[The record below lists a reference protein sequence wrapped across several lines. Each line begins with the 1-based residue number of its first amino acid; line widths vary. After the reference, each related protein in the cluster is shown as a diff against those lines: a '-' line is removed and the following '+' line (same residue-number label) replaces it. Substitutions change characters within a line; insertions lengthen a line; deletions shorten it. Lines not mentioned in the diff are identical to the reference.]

1 MKRFAMFLGG
11 LLILPAFGEVAP
23 VFYDEYD
30 MEYVDADYADDAYYD
45 DADVIEE
52 EEFEETDKKSVKT
65 PVKVSRQQVVSR
77 NIANRS
83 TASRVTP
90 SNATSVASGRGK
102 STGNSSRA
110 VAART
115 TTAVSPRTNASRTV
129 SSRTATTSATRA
141 AAARATGGATRT
153 TTTRTGTVASSGVK
167 SSSVARTSTN
177 SSGSRISRAA
187 RTQNKVVT
195 LSGNENIVGA
205 QTGLYYNP
213 NEKSE
218 PTSLYNSNRAS
229 IRTSSTRRAP
239 VLRASSMSGLS
250 TETAAPVAKDT
261 SEMDELAELTDYC
274 KAQYMACMDNYCNV
288 LDENQGRCSCSANL
302 KNYAK
307 SEAALKQATEDLQD
321 VAQKIQYIGLSAR
334 EVETLFSQT
343 EAELKMQ
350 SNVDTSQLKT
360 SLDKVKEMII
370 DAKSGNVSTSSS
382 GMSFDISGLLD
393 FTIDSTG
400 FDLSSFLG
408 GLAGGNNNVSNQ
420 RGEELF
426 KTATTRCKANV
437 LRACTAQGVDAS
449 IITNAY
455 DLEID
460 KECIA
465 YEKSLN
471 ESNEQMTA
479 TVRNAQGV
487 LQKAR
492 LMVAKSKNEYD
503 MRGCINA
510 LDACMQDEFVCGSDY
525 ENCLDPSGRYIV
537 NGEIVVGSQPGHA
550 IDPELAANVSSVM
563 TSDVCDIN
571 LYRTWDFP
579 DSQCAGYDGTY
590 TSAFQQNNAWG
601 SGENDTL
608 AKYIDATVVTGA
620 AKKAS
625 INMSEYLQRKIGY
638 VEGDKNFGMCVG
650 VLNKCQDYTY
660 TGKGT
665 NVKYNQENEVVKQY
679 LSRVL
684 VQIKA
689 KQDQVLSEYAESCI
703 TDVSSCLA
711 QNGYPTEE
719 PQDEYGTEQ
728 WTGTEQTQANIAI
741 NACRATIVTCM
752 SVNGYSIATP
762 TPSEMNCWVMGLQF
776 NTATAECATNGSG
789 ITPTPGGNGGGNGGD
804 TSQYTVSFSCGQ
816 GSGSVSSQ
824 TTTNGSVTLPKFGCT
839 TPANCTFVGWDCPGS
854 SNYLPYST
862 SYSPSSDAQCV
873 AHYNCGGSTTTSYTI
888 TYKCGSVA
896 TGSDWTKQVTGTS
909 SSVSVTW
916 DSASSV
922 NTHCSYTNYTASN
935 WNCAREGYTSGTNQN
950 FGQSTTI
957 RSNVTCTV
965 VWTPNAGNTECSP
978 SNRQYC
984 DESNCATTGQ
994 GAWCY
999 ASSTDQDKSCV
1010 ASESSCKCHAQD
1022 LGRCTGSTCAALGNN
1037 YHYCATGTNK
1047 AGCSTSGGGCCYTT
1061 TTRPSACNNETIC
1074 RLVGNSWCASSSTC
1088 LPAGQNC
1095 ISGGDTPVMSTSPQ
1109 WSSAIETDEN
1119 SSISAV
1125 VGAI

>member
-1 MKRFAMFLGG
+1 M
-11 LLILPAFGEVAP
+11 
-23 VFYDEYD
+23 FYDEYD

-52 EEFEETDKKSVKT
+52 EEFEETDKKSVKM

-153 TTTRTGTVASSGVK
+153 ATRTGTVASSGVK

-213 NEKSE
+213 NGQSE
-218 PTSLYNSNRAS
+218 STSLYNSNRAS
-229 IRTSSTRRAP
+229 IRTSSTRRSP
-239 VLRASSMSGLS
+239 VLRVAATTGVS
-250 TETAAPVAKDT
+250 TESTTPVAKDT

-288 LDENQGRCSCSANL
+288 LDENQGRCSCSTNL

-307 SEAALKQATEDLQD
+307 SEEALKQATEELQD

-437 LRACTAQGVDAS
+437 LRSCTAQGVDAS

-471 ESNEQMTA
+471 ESNDQMVA

-679 LSRVL
+679 LARVL

-776 NTATAECATNGSG
+776 NTATSECATNGSG
-789 ITPTPGGNGGGNGGD
+789 ITPTPGGNGGGNGGG
-804 TSQYTVSFSCGQ
+804 TEYTVSFSCGQ

-873 AHYNCGGSTTTSYTI
+873 AHYNCGGTGTNTYTI
-888 TYKCGSVA
+888 TYQCDNGTS
-896 TGSDWTKQVTGTS
+896 TSWTQSVTGTTTNISATFATESAVNTKCLYDGFHPKSGFSCTYNSTGTAFNVSFGNPKTINGNCTCRVNWEPDSNNTTCSTGNLQACASQNACEGANGVWCHGS
-909 SSVSVTW
+909 SNSDAWTCK
-916 DSASSV
+916 ASS
-922 NTHCSYTNYTASN
+922 AQ
-935 WNCAREGYTSGTNQN
+935 CACHTGTL
-950 FGQSTTI
+950 
-957 RSNVTCTV
+957 
-965 VWTPNAGNTECSP
+965 
-978 SNRQYC
+978 QYC
-984 DESNCATTGQ
+984 TPYACSRLSGNYNYCSVN
-994 GAWCY
+994 GA
-999 ASSTDQDKSCV
+999 
-1010 ASESSCKCHAQD
+1010 
-1022 LGRCTGSTCAALGNN
+1022 
-1037 YHYCATGTNK
+1037 K
-1047 AGCSTSGGGCCYTT
+1047 AGCSEVASSVSACCYTE
-1061 TTRPSACNNETIC
+1061 SGSVSNCNSEAIC
-1074 RLVGNSWCASSSTC
+1074 RQVGNTWCNGACYSANYSCAT
-1088 LPAGQNC
+1088 
-1095 ISGGDTPVMSTSPQ
+1095 TPVVEDRTPQ

>member
-1 MKRFAMFLGG
+1 MFLGG

-23 VFYDEYD
+23 MFYDEYD

-45 DADVIEE
+45 DADVIEK

-65 PVKVSRQQVVSR
+65 PVKVSRQQVASR
-77 NIANRS
+77 NVANRS

-90 SNATSVASGRGK
+90 SGTTSVASGRGK

-110 VAART
+110 VASRTTASPRTTASRNVSSRATTTGATRAAVARTTGGTTRT
-115 TTAVSPRTNASRTV
+115 TTA
-129 SSRTATTSATRA
+129 RA
-141 AAARATGGATRT
+141 
-153 TTTRTGTVASSGVK
+153 GTVASSGVK
-167 SSSVARTSTN
+167 SASSARSSTN
-177 SSGSRISRAA
+177 SSGARISRAS
-187 RTQNKVVT
+187 RTQNNIVM
-195 LSGNENIVGA
+195 LSGNENIVGS
-205 QTGLYYNP
+205 QSGLYYNP
-213 NEKSE
+213 NEKVG
-218 PTSLYNSNRAS
+218 NSANARIGVRS
-229 IRTSSTRRAP
+229 DRSP
-239 VLRASSMSGLS
+239 VIRASSVSGLS
-250 TETAAPVAKDT
+250 TADTTPVAKDT

-274 KAQYMACMDNYCNV
+274 KAQYMSCMDNYCNV

-307 SEAALKQATEDLQD
+307 SEAALKQATEELQD

-360 SLDKVKEMII
+360 SLDKVRDMII

-437 LRACTAQGVDAS
+437 LRSCTAQGVDAS

-471 ESNEQMTA
+471 ESNDQMVA

-510 LDACMQDEFVCGSDY
+510 LDACMQDEFVCGSEY

-550 IDPELAANVSSVM
+550 IDPELQANVSNVM

-579 DSQCAGYDGTY
+579 NSQCVGYNGTY
-590 TSAFQQNNAWG
+590 TSAFNQNNAWG
-601 SGENDTL
+601 AGENDTL
-608 AKYIDATVVTGA
+608 AKYIENTVVAGA
-620 AKKAS
+620 AAKAS
-625 INMSEYLQRKIGY
+625 INMSEYLQQKIGY
-638 VEGDKNFGMCVG
+638 VKGDKNFGMCVG

-660 TGKGT
+660 KGT
-665 NVKYNQENEVVKQY
+665 GNNVSYDEANEVVKQY
-679 LSRVL
+679 LGRVL

-703 TDVSSCLA
+703 MDVSSCLA

-719 PQDEYGTEQ
+719 PLNEYGTEQ

-776 NTATAECATNGSG
+776 NTTTSSCAAYS
-789 ITPTPGGNGGGNGGD
+789 GGNGGGLGSTCSVSNYTACTTQSTCNGLGSSTISWCAAQNKCLPTSQCSSTPTTYTITMACD
-804 TSQYTVSFSCGQ
+804 TSCTGNKPSNITGITSGQ
-816 GSGSVSSQ
+816 NQTLSGCAGSGQNVSAWSC
-824 TTTNGSVTLPKFGCT
+824 TTGGSVNGNTVTVTGNTKCT
-839 TPANCTFVGWDCPGS
+839 ATCSGS
-854 SNYLPYST
+854 IP
-862 SYSPSSDAQCV
+862 
-873 AHYNCGGSTTTSYTI
+873 TTYTI
-888 TYKCGSVA
+888 TYNCGTGTQATTGKIQQTGSAGQVNLKPSTVCNAPSTSYTFDYWKCGN
-896 TGSDWTKQVTGTS
+896 S
-909 SSVSVTW
+909 STHYASE
-916 DSASSV
+916 DSYNLSAD
-922 NTHCSYTNYTASN
+922 
-935 WNCAREGYTSGTNQN
+935 
-950 FGQSTTI
+950 
-957 RSNVTCTV
+957 VTCTAQ
-965 VWTPNAGNTECSP
+965 WKTSTPTPTCSDYNNDSTTCGNTTGCHYCTTNQQCVTTNTVCSATPP
-978 SNRQYC
+978 S
-984 DESNCATTGQ
+984 E
-994 GAWCY
+994 
-999 ASSTDQDKSCV
+999 
-1010 ASESSCKCHAQD
+1010 ESS
-1022 LGRCTGSTCAALGNN
+1022 N
-1037 YHYCATGTNK
+1037 YSGVIKLSDEETSEGTN
-1047 AGCSTSGGGCCYTT
+1047 
-1061 TTRPSACNNETIC
+1061 
-1074 RLVGNSWCASSSTC
+1074 
-1088 LPAGQNC
+1088 
-1095 ISGGDTPVMSTSPQ
+1095 D
-1109 WSSAIETDEN
+1109 
-1119 SSISAV
+1119 
-1125 VGAI
+1125 